1 MERWL
6 PEGYTTFEIPPK
18 FYLRENRLDEPE
30 ILVQPKAPCSDR
42 IPIVIKT
49 SLENAQQRV
58 MIKGSKFLG
67 NYATLT
73 GRASLPVKSE

>member
-30 ILVQPKAPCSDR
+30 ILVQPKVPCSDR

-49 SLENAQQRV
+49 SSNETLQADFIDLHEKILGVSLGVVEN
-58 MIKGSKFLG
+58 K
-67 NYATLT
+67 Y
-73 GRASLPVKSE
+73 